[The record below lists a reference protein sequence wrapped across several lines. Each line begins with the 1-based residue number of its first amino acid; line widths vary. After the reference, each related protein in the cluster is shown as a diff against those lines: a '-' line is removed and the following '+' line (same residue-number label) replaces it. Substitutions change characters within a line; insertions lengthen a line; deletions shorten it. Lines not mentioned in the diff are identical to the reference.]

1 MTPIVLKPFKAAI
14 NFMMNKGCFEKSMSD
29 SELADILDL
38 YYQLCS
44 LEVTVKSRAEN
55 LYLSFQYVFELKSKV
70 PLMNF
75 YTVVFVPPKG
85 ILQSLYS
92 SEFSIPKILF

>member
-1 MTPIVLKPFKAAI
+1 MTRIVLKPFKAAI

-44 LEVTVKSRAEN
+44 LEVTVKSRA
-55 LYLSFQYVFELKSKV
+55 LKYFRHSYIKRYELALLRSGY
-70 PLMNF
+70 F
-75 YTVVFVPPKG
+75 IYFG
-85 ILQSLYS
+85 SL
-92 SEFSIPKILF
+92 I

>member
-44 LEVTVKSRAEN
+44 LEVTVKSRA
-55 LYLSFQYVFELKSKV
+55 LKYVYTCTQIPRNIFAT
-70 PLMNF
+70 LMQKDK
-75 YTVVFVPPKG
+75 YWR
-85 ILQSLYS
+85 Y
-92 SEFSIPKILF
+92 